1 MFGHVQPGPP
11 DPMFTLKRDA
21 DNDTCTE
28 KVDLGVGIYRS
39 EKGSYQELEVVKKV
53 LPKDS
58 APAKLELDELDLGHD
73 YELTIGDADF
83 LRLAAEVMFGAHS
96 DALQTGRIQQVK
108 DTNFGIQVS
117 SVQTISGTGANSL
130 GALFISKVMEPKPRI
145 YIGVPTWGNHIP
157 IFQDTGLETTTY
169 PYLDASKHTV
179 SFTALLD
186 TVRSAAQGS
195 IFVLQGCCHNPTG
208 VDLSLSQW
216 EELACEMKCYG
227 HLPFFDTAYQGL
239 GDGLDEDAAGVR
251 VFVDAGIEMLVCQSF
266 SKNFALYGERCGA
279 LHFVGNSQE
288 VAANVQDRLRSL
300 IRHTYSSAPAYG
312 SRLVKIVLNDADLR
326 KEWQVGV
333 REVSVFH
340 PLTTGFRTSETDGMR
355 KRLKRNRQAL
365 YDELAIR
372 LKTPGDWSY
381 LMKEKGLFSCLALS
395 QSQCRELV
403 ETYHVHLPGS
413 GRINLAGLSEENV
426 KRAAQAI
433 DKVTRIHVNGKL

>member
-21 DNDTCTE
+21 DNDTSPE
-28 KVDLGVGIYRS
+28 KVDLGVGIYRN
-39 EKGSYQELEVVKKV
+39 EEGSYQELEVVKK
-53 LPKDS
+53 
-58 APAKLELDELDLGHD
+58 AKLELDELDLGHD
-73 YELTIGDADF
+73 YELTIGDAGF
-83 LRLAAEVMFGAHS
+83 LRLAAKVMVGAHS
-96 DALQTGRIQQVK
+96 DALRTGK
-108 DTNFGIQVS
+108 VS

-130 GALFISKVMEPKPRI
+130 GALFISKVMEPKPRV

-157 IFQDTGLETTTY
+157 IFQDAGLETTTY
-169 PYLDASKHTV
+169 PYLDASKHAV
-179 SFTALLD
+179 NFTALLN

-216 EELACEMKCYG
+216 EELAREMKYHG

-239 GDGLDEDAAGVR
+239 GDGLEEDAAGVR

-288 VAANVQDRLRSL
+288 VAANVQDKLRSL

-312 SRLVKIVLNDADLR
+312 SRLVKIVLNDAVLR
-326 KEWQVGV
+326 KEW
-333 REVSVFH
+333 
-340 PLTTGFRTSETDGMR
+340 TSETDGMR

-381 LMKEKGLFSCLALS
+381 LVKEKGLFSCLALS
-395 QSQCRELV
+395 PSQCRELV

-433 DKVTRIHVNGKL
+433 DKVTRTHVNGKL

>member
-21 DNDTCTE
+21 DNDASPE
-28 KVDLGVGIYRS
+28 KVDLGVGIYRN
-39 EKGSYQELEVVKKV
+39 EEGSYQELEVVKK
-53 LPKDS
+53 
-58 APAKLELDELDLGHD
+58 AKLELDELDLGHD
-73 YELTIGDADF
+73 YELTVGDADF

-96 DALQTGRIQQVK
+96 GALRTGKIQITSQVK
-108 DTNFGIQVS
+108 DTNFSTQVC

-130 GALFISKVMEPKPRI
+130 GALFISKVMEPKPRV

-157 IFQDTGLETTTY
+157 IFQNTGLETTTY
-169 PYLDASKHTV
+169 PYLDASKHAV
-179 SFTALLD
+179 NFTALLD

-208 VDLSLSQW
+208 VDLSLRQW
-216 EELACEMKCYG
+216 EELACEMKYYG

-312 SRLVKIVLNDADLR
+312 SRLVKIVLNDPDLR
-326 KEWQVGV
+326 KEWA
-333 REVSVFH
+333 
-340 PLTTGFRTSETDGMR
+340 SETDGMR

-381 LMKEKGLFSCLALS
+381 LVKEKGLFSCLALS
-395 QSQCRELV
+395 PSQCRELV

-433 DKVTRIHVNGKL
+433 DKVTRTHVNGKL

>member
-21 DNDTCTE
+21 DNDTSPE
-28 KVDLGVGIYRS
+28 KVDLGVGIYRN
-39 EKGSYQELEVVKKV
+39 EEGSYQELEVVKKV
-53 LPKDS
+53 SSKVS
-58 APAKLELDELDLGHD
+58 APVLETK
-73 YELTIGDADF
+73 YELTIGNADF

-96 DALQTGRIQQVK
+96 DALQTGRI
-108 DTNFGIQVS
+108 S

-130 GALFISKVMEPKPRI
+130 GALFISKVMEPKPRV

-157 IFQDTGLETTTY
+157 IFQDTGLKTTTY
-169 PYLDASKHTV
+169 SYLEASKHAV
-179 SFTALLD
+179 NFTALLD
-186 TVRSAAQGS
+186 TVRSAARGS

-208 VDLSLSQW
+208 VDLSLKQW
-216 EELACEMKCYG
+216 KELACEMKHYG
-227 HLPFFDTAYQGL
+227 HLPFFDVAYQGL
-239 GDGLDEDAAGVR
+239 GDGLDEDAASVR
-251 VFVDAGIEMLVCQSF
+251 VFVDAGIEMMVCQSF

-326 KEWQVGV
+326 KEW
-333 REVSVFH
+333 
-340 PLTTGFRTSETDGMR
+340 TSETDGMR

-372 LKTPGDWSY
+372 LKTPGNWSY
-381 LMKEKGLFSCLALS
+381 LVKEKGLFSCLALS
-395 QSQCRELV
+395 PSQCRELV
-403 ETYHVHLPGS
+403 EAYHVHLPGS

-433 DKVTRIHVNGKL
+433 DKVTRTNVNGKL

>member
-39 EKGSYQELEVVKKV
+39 EKGSYQELEVVKK
-53 LPKDS
+53 
-58 APAKLELDELDLGHD
+58 AKLELDELDLGHD

-96 DALQTGRIQQVK
+96 DALQTGR
-108 DTNFGIQVS
+108 VS

-326 KEWQVGV
+326 KEW
-333 REVSVFH
+333 
-340 PLTTGFRTSETDGMR
+340 TSETDGMR

>member
-21 DNDTCTE
+21 DNDTSPE
-28 KVDLGVGIYRS
+28 KVDLGVGIYRN
-39 EKGSYQELEVVKKV
+39 EEGSYQELEVVKKV
-53 LPKDS
+53 SSKVS
-58 APAKLELDELDLGHD
+58 TPAKLELDELDLGHD
-73 YELTIGDADF
+73 YELTIGNADF

-96 DALQTGRIQQVK
+96 DALQTGRI
-108 DTNFGIQVS
+108 S

-130 GALFISKVMEPKPRI
+130 GALFISKVMEPKPRV

-157 IFQDTGLETTTY
+157 IFQDTGLKTTTY
-169 PYLDASKHTV
+169 PYLEASKHAV
-179 SFTALLD
+179 NFTALLD
-186 TVRSAAQGS
+186 TVRSAARGS

-208 VDLSLSQW
+208 VDLSLKQW
-216 EELACEMKCYG
+216 KELACEMKHYG
-227 HLPFFDTAYQGL
+227 HLPFFDIAYQGL
-239 GDGLDEDAAGVR
+239 GDGLDEDAASVR
-251 VFVDAGIEMLVCQSF
+251 VFVDAGIEMMVCQSF

-326 KEWQVGV
+326 KEWI
-333 REVSVFH
+333 
-340 PLTTGFRTSETDGMR
+340 SETDGMR

-372 LKTPGDWSY
+372 LKAPGNWSY
-381 LMKEKGLFSCLALS
+381 LVKEKGLFSCLALS
-395 QSQCRELV
+395 PSQCRELV
-403 ETYHVHLPGS
+403 EAYHVHLPGS

-433 DKVTRIHVNGKL
+433 DKVTRTNVNGKL